1 MYLCIF
7 VSLMISRPPRPT
19 RPDTLFPY
27 STLFRSAEAGL
38 AAHGVGDDRHPLADG
53 AADFI
58 FGAAHMPV
66 GGDQP
71 HRLIVAP
78 RNPTRHLGRVR
89 SRVLGLEAQGD
100 AAVEQLMRASIFG
113 GKFLWLHRARDA
125 ADQQAL
131 RLPGL
136 EQFERA
142 VDAAGTAEIGR
153 AHV

>member
-1 MYLCIF
+1 
-7 VSLMISRPPRPT
+7 
-19 RPDTLFPY
+19 
-27 STLFRSAEAGL
+27 
-38 AAHGVGDDRHPLADG
+38 
-53 AADFI
+53 
-58 FGAAHMPV
+58 MPV

-142 VDAAGTAEIGR
+142 VDAAGTAGQHDDRVGR
-153 AHV
+153 SEEHTSELQSLMRISYAVFCLKKKSSH